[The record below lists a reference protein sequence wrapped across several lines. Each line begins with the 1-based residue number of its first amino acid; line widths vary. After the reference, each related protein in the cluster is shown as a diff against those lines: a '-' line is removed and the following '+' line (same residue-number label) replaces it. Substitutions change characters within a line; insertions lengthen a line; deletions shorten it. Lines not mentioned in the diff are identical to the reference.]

1 MLCYCFLSTYMNIT
15 VGGQTLIQE
24 ENENEIKIILN
35 HDTCN
40 MFTRVPYII
49 NNVKDII
56 IQKHLS

>member
-24 ENENEIKIILN
+24 ENENEIQIILN

-40 MFTRVPYII
+40 MFTRVPYT
-49 NNVKDII
+49 
-56 IQKHLS
+56 